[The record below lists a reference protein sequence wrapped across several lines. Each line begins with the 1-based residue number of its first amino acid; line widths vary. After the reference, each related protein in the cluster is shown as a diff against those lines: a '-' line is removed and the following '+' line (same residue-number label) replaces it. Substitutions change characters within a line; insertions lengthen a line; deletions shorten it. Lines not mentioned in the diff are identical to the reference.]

1 MNTPPRLRVLVVTL
15 DRDDAKFVSAVLSD
29 HGDEAHV
36 AEGVTDALVRLT
48 REPFDLVLL
57 SLAMPHGD
65 GLALV
70 HHLRALYPDV
80 DVVCIANATEIE
92 QSAHAMALGVLTTV
106 MRPLTGDAVLVAA
119 DRARERRLLIRERA
133 RLSVEG
139 ATSRRRSAT
148 YARCAAFVSET
159 EHEAIAT
166 RVLDACAG
174 EVPSIAAAIYVPDGS
189 SGQRLVRVAA
199 SGQIERLPKELDAT
213 DVAGLSPTDLV
224 LQSGAHVRVFLLG
237 DAAVAC
243 VVELLRER
251 EAPLDTDQLEAL
263 EVVAALGTAAFA
275 AAKKVDLIAR
285 GGIKDPETSAY
296 TFAYFGDAAG
306 REIDRATRHG
316 RRFGLLTVAIDGL
329 DRAREALDAHA
340 ALELRRMTTDAILDA
355 VRDSDVLARVED
367 DEFYLLLPE
376 TGLLG
381 ALTCRRR
388 IEERLQMLREATHGR
403 APEPLVPVIGVAVYP
418 QDGSDL
424 GRLLRAARRRAERSR
439 RGVFRKLGLAGM
451 PFWDQLDVL
460 LGSEDESALGRDGT
474 ISLHLDLRRAH
485 DDEALVRHAAMT
497 DALVPVI
504 AGELVADAVRQGA
517 AGTIYVAGDAALG
530 HAVARALE
538 GAERSPI
545 RTWVLGPAA
554 QGTEDVAAAYRLPL
568 EDPRLV
574 NATLVLALTELG
586 GYALVARPL
595 APATL
600 LAFHAADL
608 DLVEGLL
615 WSLQATYHLQP
626 ELRS

>member
-1 MNTPPRLRVLVVTL
+1 MLPPRLRVLIVTL
-15 DRDDAKFVSAVLSD
+15 DRDDARFASAVLAD
-29 HGDEAHV
+29 HGDDAHV

-48 REPFDLVLL
+48 RETFDLVLL

-80 DVVCIANATEIE
+80 DVVCVANSTEVE

-159 EHEAIAT
+159 EHAAIAT

-174 EVPSIAAAIYVPDGS
+174 EIPSIAAAIYIPDGAS
-189 SGQRLVRVAA
+189 PRRFSRAAA
-199 SGQIERLPKELDAT
+199 SGQIERLPRELDAS
-213 DVAGLSPTDLV
+213 DVAGMSPTELV
-224 LQSGAHVRVFLLG
+224 VERGAHVRVLLLG
-237 DAAVAC
+237 DSDVTC
-243 VVELLRER
+243 VVELLRDR
-251 EAPLDTDQLEAL
+251 EVPLTDDELEAL
-263 EVVAALGTAAFA
+263 QVVAALGTAAFA

-329 DRAREALDAHA
+329 DRAREALDAHGA
-340 ALELRRMTTDAILDA
+340 IELRRAATDAILDA

-388 IEERLQMLREATHGR
+388 IEERLQMLRDSTRGR
-403 APEPLVPVIGVAVYP
+403 SSEPFVPIIGVAVYP

-439 RGVFRKLGLAGM
+439 RGVFRRLALAGK
-451 PFWDQLDVL
+451 PFWEQLEVL
-460 LGSEDESALGRDGT
+460 LGSEDESALARDGT

-504 AGELVADAVRQGA
+504 VGELVADAVRQGA
-517 AGTIYVAGDAALG
+517 AGTIYVAGDATLG

-554 QGTEDVAAAYRLPL
+554 GADDVAAAYRLPL
-568 EDPRLV
+568 VDPRLV
-574 NATLVLALTELG
+574 DTTLVLALTELG

-626 ELRS
+626 ELRT

>member
-1 MNTPPRLRVLVVTL
+1 MSAPPRLRVLIVTL
-15 DRDDAKFVSAVLSD
+15 EPDDARFLSGVLSD
-29 HGDEAHV
+29 HGDDAQI
-36 AEGVTDALVRLT
+36 ADGVTDALMRLT

-57 SLAMPHGD
+57 SLAMPNGG

-80 DVVCIANATEIE
+80 DVVCVASSAEIE

-119 DRARERRLLIRERA
+119 DRARERRMLIRERA
-133 RLSVEG
+133 RLSAEG
-139 ATSRRRSAT
+139 ATSRRRSAM

-159 EHEAIAT
+159 EQDAVAT
-166 RVLDACAG
+166 HVLDACAG
-174 EVPSIAAAIYVPDGS
+174 EVSSLAAAIYVPEDS
-189 SGQRLVRVAA
+189 NALRLVRIAA
-199 SGQIERLPKELDAT
+199 SGQAELLPKALEASE
-213 DVAGLSPTDLV
+213 VSAMSPTELIVED
-224 LQSGAHVRVFLLG
+224 GPRVRILLLG
-237 DAAVAC
+237 DSAVAC
-243 VVELLRER
+243 VVELLRET
-251 EAPLDTDQLEAL
+251 DTALGADELESL
-263 EVVAALGTAAFA
+263 QVVAALGTAAFA
-275 AAKKVDLIAR
+275 AAKKVELIAR

-306 REIDRATRHG
+306 REIDRAARHG
-316 RRFGLLTVAIDGL
+316 RRFGLLTVAVDGL
-329 DRAREALDAHA
+329 ESARAALDTHG
-340 ALELRRMTTDAILDA
+340 ALELRRAVADAILDA

-388 IEERLQMLREATHGR
+388 IEERLHALREGLR
-403 APEPLVPVIGVAVYP
+403 ASPSEPLVPVIGVAVYP

-424 GRLLRAARRRAERSR
+424 GRLLRAGRRRSERSR
-439 RGVFRKLGLAGM
+439 RGVFRKLGLAAM
-451 PFWDQLDVL
+451 TFWEQLEVL
-460 LGSEDESALGRDGT
+460 LGSEDESALGRDGA

-485 DDEALVRHAAMT
+485 DEEALVRHAAMT

-517 AGTIYVAGDAALG
+517 AGTVYVAGDPAIG

-538 GAERSPI
+538 GAERSPL
-545 RTWVLGPAA
+545 RAWVLGPAA
-554 QGTEDVAAAYRLPL
+554 GDDDVAAAYRLPL
-568 EDPRLV
+568 EDARLAR
-574 NATLVLALTELG
+574 ATLVLALTELG

-615 WSLQATYHLQP
+615 WSLQGTYHLQP
-626 ELRS
+626 ELRP

>member
-1 MNTPPRLRVLVVTL
+1 MNLPPRLRVLVATPEP
-15 DRDDAKFVSAVLSD
+15 DDARFISAVLSD
-29 HGDEAHV
+29 HGDDAQI
-36 AEGVTDALVRLT
+36 ADGVTDALARLT
-48 REPFDLVLL
+48 REPYDLVLV
-57 SLAMPHGD
+57 SLAMPHGG

-80 DVVCIANATEIE
+80 DVVCVASSTEVE

-106 MRPLTGDAVLVAA
+106 MRPLTGDGVLVAA
-119 DRARERRLLIRERA
+119 DRARERRMLIRERA

-159 EHEAIAT
+159 EQTAIAT

-174 EVPSIAAAIYVPDGS
+174 EVPSLAAAIYVPEDS
-189 SGQRLVRVAA
+189 SSQRLTRMAA
-199 SGQIERLPKELDAT
+199 SGQADTLPKTLEASE
-213 DVAGLSPTDLV
+213 VSAMSPTELV
-224 LQSGAHVRVFLLG
+224 VEQGAHVRILLLG
-237 DAAVAC
+237 DSTVAC
-243 VVELLRER
+243 VVELLRATQE
-251 EAPLDTDQLEAL
+251 PLTADELEAL
-263 EVVAALGTAAFA
+263 TVVAALGTAAFA
-275 AAKKVDLIAR
+275 AAKKVDLIAH

-306 REIDRATRHG
+306 REIDRAARHE
-316 RRFGLLTVAIDGL
+316 RRFGLLTVTIDGL
-329 DRAREALDAHA
+329 ERARAALDTHA
-340 ALELRRMTTDAILDA
+340 ALELRRMATDAILDA

-388 IEERLQMLREATHGR
+388 IEERLRALCDAMVATVT
-403 APEPLVPVIGVAVYP
+403 EPLVPIIGVAVYP

-424 GRLLRAARRRAERSR
+424 GRLMRAGRQRSERSR
-439 RGVFRKLGLAGM
+439 RGVFRKLNLGAL
-451 PFWDQLDVL
+451 PFWEQLEVL

-497 DALVPVI
+497 DVLVPVI

-538 GAERSPI
+538 GAERSPL
-545 RTWVLGPAA
+545 RAWVLGPAPGA
-554 QGTEDVAAAYRLPL
+554 DDVASPYRLPL
-568 EDPRLV
+568 EDARLTHT
-574 NATLVLALTELG
+574 TLVLALTELG

-626 ELRS
+626 ELRP

>member
-1 MNTPPRLRVLVVTL
+1 MNAPPRLRVLIVTL
-15 DRDDAKFVSAVLSD
+15 DRDDARFICSVLGD
-29 HGDEAHV
+29 HGDEPHI
-36 AEGVTDALVRLT
+36 AEGTTDALVRLT
-48 REPFDLVLL
+48 REAFDLVLV
-57 SLAMPHGD
+57 SLAMAHGD

-80 DVVCIANATEIE
+80 DVVCIANPAEIE

-119 DRARERRLLIRERA
+119 DRARERRLLIRDRA
-133 RLSVEG
+133 RLAVEG
-139 ATSRRRSAT
+139 ETSRRRSAT

-159 EHEAIAT
+159 DQEAIAT
-166 RVLDACAG
+166 RLLDACAG
-174 EVPSIAAAIYVPDGS
+174 EVSSIAAAIYTPDGS
-189 SGQRLVRVAA
+189 LAPRFLRIASSGQV
-199 SGQIERLPKELDAT
+199 ERLPQQLDARE
-213 DVAGLSPTDLV
+213 VSAMSPTDLV
-224 LQSGAHVRVFLLG
+224 SEQGPHVRVLLLG
-237 DAAVAC
+237 ESAVLG
-243 VVELLRER
+243 VIELLRES
-251 EAPLDTDQLEAL
+251 ELALAPDELEAL
-263 EVVAALGTAAFA
+263 HVVAALGTAAFS
-275 AAKKVDLIAR
+275 AAKKVDLVAR

-329 DRAREALDAHA
+329 DRARASLAPRE
-340 ALELRRMTTDAILDA
+340 ALELRRMATDAILDA
-355 VRDSDVLARVED
+355 VRDSDVLARVDD

-388 IEERLQMLREATHGR
+388 IEERLAGLREVSRER

-424 GRLLRAARRRAERSR
+424 GRLLRASRRRSERSR

-451 PFWDQLDVL
+451 PFWEQLDVL
-460 LGSEDESALGRDGT
+460 LGSEDESALARDGSV
-474 ISLHLDLRRAH
+474 SLHLDLRRAH

-504 AGELVADAVRQGA
+504 VGELVGDAVRQGA

-530 HAVARALE
+530 HAVAVALE

-545 RTWVLGPAA
+545 RTWVLGPASEA
-554 QGTEDVAAAYRLPL
+554 DDVASPYRLPL
-568 EDPRLV
+568 DDPRLAH
-574 NATLVLALTELG
+574 ATLVLALTELG

-600 LAFHAADL
+600 LAFHASDL

-626 ELRS
+626 ELRP

>member
-1 MNTPPRLRVLVVTL
+1 MSLPPRLRALVVTL
-15 DRDDAKFVSAVLSD
+15 DLDDARFISAVLSD
-29 HGDEAHV
+29 YGDDAQV
-36 AEGVTDALVRLT
+36 ADGVTDALARLT

-57 SLAMPHGD
+57 SLAMPNGG

-80 DVVCIANATEIE
+80 DVVCVANTAEVE

-119 DRARERRLLIRERA
+119 DRARERRMLIRERA

-139 ATSRRRSAT
+139 ATSRHRSAT

-159 EHEAIAT
+159 EQDAIAA

-174 EVPSIAAAIYVPDGS
+174 EVPSLAAAIYVPED
-189 SGQRLVRVAA
+189 SGERRLTRVAA
-199 SGQIERLPKELDAT
+199 AGQVERLPKELEANE
-213 DVAGLSPTDLV
+213 VAAMSPMDLV
-224 LQSGAHVRVFLLG
+224 VEHGASVRVLLLG
-237 DAAVAC
+237 DSSVAC
-243 VVELLRER
+243 VVELLREGS
-251 EAPLDTDQLEAL
+251 APLSADELEGL
-263 EVVAALGTAAFA
+263 QVIAALGTAAFA
-275 AAKKVDLIAR
+275 AAKKVELIAR

-316 RRFGLLTVAIDGL
+316 RQFGLLTVAVDGL
-329 DRAREALDAHA
+329 ARARATLDPHA
-340 ALELRRMTTDAILDA
+340 ALELRRMTADAILDA

-388 IEERLQMLREATHGR
+388 IEERLR
-403 APEPLVPVIGVAVYP
+403 ALAETMRTTVSEPLVPVIGVAVYP
-418 QDGSDL
+418 QDGNDL
-424 GRLLRAARRRAERSR
+424 GRLLRAARRRSERSR

-451 PFWDQLDVL
+451 PFWAQLEVL

-474 ISLHLDLRRAH
+474 VSLHLDLRRAH

-504 AGELVADAVRQGA
+504 AGELVADAVRLGA

-538 GAERSPI
+538 GAERSPL
-545 RTWVLGPAA
+545 RAWVLGPAPDLD
-554 QGTEDVAAAYRLPL
+554 DVASAYRLPL
-568 EDPRLV
+568 EDVRLTR
-574 NATLVLALTELG
+574 ATLVLALTELG